1 MRDGYT
7 DPPFN
12 QVSPVVWA
20 LLLPIVA
27 MEVVLSA
34 SGAGLVGGTGGI
46 GWRTDALLRF
56 ALDPRMLAAMVSQGQ
71 WPTDLLMRFVTYPFV
86 HASLLQAV
94 MAAVFVLALGKFV
107 AEVFRPWTV
116 PVLFMLASV
125 AGGLTYSLVPGQT
138 VLLYGGFP
146 GAYGLIGAFTF
157 IVWAR
162 LGLLHATRE
171 RAFLFVG
178 FLLGF
183 QVVMW
188 LIFGGP
194 LTFVADLGGFL
205 AGFALSFAL
214 VPGGPAKALARLRR
228 R

>member
-1 MRDGYT
+1 MRDGYNES
-7 DPPFN
+7 PFN

-34 SGAGLVGGTGGI
+34 GEAGLVGGAAGI
-46 GWRTDALLRF
+46 GWRSDALTRF
-56 ALDPRMLAAMVSQGQ
+56 ALDPRILGAMVSHGQ
-71 WPTDLLMRFVTYPFV
+71 WPLDLLMRFVTYPFV
-86 HASLLQAV
+86 HASLMQTL
-94 MAAVFVLALGKFV
+94 MGGVFVLALGKFV
-107 AEVFRPWTV
+107 AEVFRAWAV
-116 PVLFMLASV
+116 PLLFVLASV
-125 AGGLTYSLVPGQT
+125 VGGLAYSLVPGQT
-138 VLLYGGFP
+138 VMLYGAFP

-162 LGLLHATRE
+162 LGLMHATRE

-183 QVVMW
+183 QLIMW
-188 LIFGGP
+188 VLFGGP
-194 LTFVADLGGFL
+194 LTFVADLAGF
-205 AGFALSFAL
+205 ATGFALSFAL
-214 VPGGPAKALARLRR
+214 VPGGGAQLLARMRR